1 MGLLFSVFFADSPV
15 EVDGFSTIFREFRG
29 SLIPR
34 YDYRLKAT
42 STSGT
47 ILVRKSHCQVAVFF
61 GTLPSIEAEIH
72 CKLQSNSR

>member
-1 MGLLFSVFFADSPV
+1 MGLLFSVFFADDSPV
-15 EVDGFSTIFREFRG
+15 EVEGFSTIFREFTG

-47 ILVRKSHCQVAVFF
+47 ILVRKSDCYRAVFS
-61 GTLPSIEAEIH
+61 GKLPSMEA
-72 CKLQSNSR
+72 LGFRGLP